1 MRTDPLP
8 ATDPAA
14 NDAGHPLGRTPPQPL
29 TREAGHL
36 SWPPLASTDLMG
48 FVRLVDYQ
56 LRLVRRQ
63 HQALAVLALRVGHLA
78 LEVTQ
83 DGEGPAEVNDETEA
97 ALLLELGRRL
107 RLRLRAQDSVAWL
120 GGRDFG
126 VVLLCV
132 NEAQARTVAA
142 RLSRVVGGRYCLGR
156 TLLSAQVA
164 VGVAAQG
171 QAQRATGFDLVERAV
186 EAMTG

>member
-1 MRTDPLP
+1 MRSDPVP
-8 ATDPAA
+8 AADTAA
-14 NDAGHPLGRTPPQPL
+14 NDASPEAGRTPQPV

-36 SWPPLASTDLMG
+36 SWPPLAPTDLMG

-63 HQALAVLALRVGHLA
+63 HQTLAVLALRVGHIDVEVA
-78 LEVTQ
+78 LDGQAPPEV
-83 DGEGPAEVNDETEA
+83 DDETEA
-97 ALLLELGRRL
+97 ALLQELGRRL
-107 RLRLRAQDSVAWL
+107 RLRVRAQDSVAWL

-132 NEAQARTVAA
+132 DEAQARMVAD
-142 RLSRVVGGRYCLGR
+142 RLGRVVGGRYRLGR
-156 TLLSAQVA
+156 VLLNAQLA

-171 QAQRATGFDLVERAV
+171 NAQRPTGFDMVERAV
-186 EAMTG
+186 EALTG